1 MRLCL
6 ILILFLGLNS
16 WVFEQKLHA
25 NTGNHYSPISKA
37 QTDVFTPKIAS
48 THPVTQMN
56 PITRVSKVNAGPINV
71 ACVFA
76 TGGLGDKSFNDMA
89 YQGLQKAQTD
99 GLCTFTYS
107 EPSSNSD
114 FEPML
119 DSYASLG
126 TYDLIIAVGF
136 LQKTAVETVAST
148 YPTQPFLLIDDIV
161 TVGNVSSVIFREN
174 EGSFLVGALA
184 GLMTQTGKIG
194 FIGGMDVPLIRRFWA
209 GYKAGA
215 LYEKNGSSIEVRE
228 NFVGLPG
235 DPNAWNDPTTAKTMA
250 EEMWAQGVD
259 IIYAAAGNSGHG
271 VHESAN
277 LQGPGFYSIGV
288 DADQDYLYPG
298 SILASMMKRVDIAVY
313 NGILDV
319 NNSNWSQDVKN
330 LGLAENGVG
339 ISNLTYTSSVIG
351 PTIIQEV
358 NVTVRNKITSGE
370 FTVPKDST
378 SLHQWITDMGIS
390 FSISISSDSD
400 FSSLGFP
407 GAGTINNP
415 YRIEGFSLFGVF
427 PELIK
432 IEGTT
437 AHYQI
442 KNNHLNGLKNAIRGI
457 WLINAPNGTIADND
471 IIDNK
476 EFGIRIE
483 SSNNT
488 VISSNKIL
496 NNLGHGIWAG
506 WSNEI
511 IVKNNIISF
520 NDWDSINLLN
530 SQNFVISNNT
540 IHDSPS
546 SGILFEN
553 SDHNIISHNLIFN
566 HGSSGVRLNAWS
578 GEINPESEYNTI
590 TFNDFFNNNIGAV
603 DECSN
608 NDFDQNYWS
617 DWIGSGSYSISGSAG
632 NRDLSPLKN
641 PYHLSEPLLTAP
653 TSAISTLKNTVE
665 IQWKVSSDTFGHSIT
680 YSVFYSANDGTTWTK
695 IASGLTE
702 TSYDW
707 DVTNLYN
714 GTEILLRAEA
724 KDGLGFISVSV
735 SDSTFVIDNPDLI
748 STTTPTTTTKTKIT
762 PAWPIHL
769 MLLSFCA
776 ILPLRRLRRK
786 K

>member
-1 MRLCL
+1 
-6 ILILFLGLNS
+6 
-16 WVFEQKLHA
+16 
-25 NTGNHYSPISKA
+25 
-37 QTDVFTPKIAS
+37 
-48 THPVTQMN
+48 MN
-56 PITRVSKVNAGPINV
+56 PKTRVSKVKAGPINV

-89 YQGLQKAQTD
+89 YQGLQKAETD

-107 EPSSNSD
+107 EPSGVSD

-119 DSYASLG
+119 NSYASLG

-136 LQKTAVETVAST
+136 LQKTAVETVVST

-161 TVGNVSSVIFREN
+161 TVGNVSSAVFREN
-174 EGSFLVGALA
+174 EGSFLVGAMA

-215 LYEKNGSSIEVRE
+215 FYERNGSSIEVRE

-235 DPNAWNDPTTAKTMA
+235 DPNAWNDPTTAKAMA
-250 EEMWAQGVD
+250 EAMWAQGVD
-259 IIYAAAGNSGHG
+259 IIYAAAGNSGLG

-277 LQGPGFYSIGV
+277 EQGPGFYSIGV

-298 SILASMMKRVDIAVY
+298 SILTSMMKRIDTAVY

-319 NNSNWSQDVKN
+319 YNSNWSPDAKN

-442 KNNHLNGLKNAIRGI
+442 KNNHLNGLKIAIRGI

-488 VISSNKIL
+488 VISSNKIS
-496 NNLGHGIWAG
+496 NNLGHGIWVG
-506 WSNEI
+506 WSDEI

-617 DWIGSGSYSISGSAG
+617 DWTGSGSYSISGSAG

-641 PYHLSEPLLTAP
+641 PDHLSVPTITEP
-653 TSAISTLKNTVE
+653 TSSIEILKDSVN
-665 IQWKVSSDTFGHSIT
+665 IQWIASTDTFGHPIT
-680 YSVFYSANDGTTWTK
+680 YSVFYSTNDGTTWNN
-695 IASGLTE
+695 IVSGLTGM
-702 TSYDW
+702 SYNW
-707 DVTNLYN
+707 DLSSIFN
-714 GTEILLRAEA
+714 GTEVLLKVEVE
-724 KDGLGFISVSV
+724 DSLGFISASV
-735 SDSTFVIDNPDLI
+735 SDNTFIIENPELI
-748 STTTPTTTTKTKIT
+748 STTTTTKTKIT
-762 PAWPIHL
+762 PAWTIHL
-769 MLLSFCA
+769 VLLSLSV
-776 ILPLRRLRRK
+776 ILSLKWIRRK